1 VAEVVLIHGIA
12 QEQQGPASLEALWLP
27 ALADGVRAAG
37 DPQLADRIWHA
48 GRSDIDVRMAA
59 YGDLFLTPGAMG
71 DSDGLEDLDPEAVE
85 LAGHLAMEWLRRAA
99 ERDDHPDH
107 QVATRE
113 LSAFDPGR
121 EAQGPMHEAAR
132 AMIGAVTSLRWFAV
146 GGMAF
151 AERFVNKA
159 LSQVTRYMTDAEL
172 RAQVQG
178 RVIPLVGPDTKVI
191 IGHSLGSV
199 VAYEVAAHSLNGP
212 LPLLLTLGSPL
223 GLRTI
228 IYDRLRPQPPTYP
241 SWVNR
246 WVNISDRND
255 LVAAEPDLT
264 SLFRPDRTSE
274 VTFESAWTVDNGAK
288 PHEPEY
294 YLRKQQVGR
303 PIVETLR
310 TGAGRG

>member
-1 VAEVVLIHGIA
+1 MGTCF
-12 QEQQGPASLEALWLP
+12 WLP
-27 ALADGVRAAG
+27 
-37 DPQLADRIWHA
+37 
-48 GRSDIDVRMAA
+48 GRWE
-59 YGDLFLTPGAMG
+59 TPT
-71 DSDGLEDLDPEAVE
+71 EDLDPEAVE
-85 LAGHLAMEWLRRAA
+85 LAGNLAMEWLRRAA
-99 ERDDHPDH
+99 ERHDHPDH
-107 QVATRE
+107 QVAARE

-132 AMIGAVTSLRWFAV
+132 AMIGAVTSLRWFGV

-172 RAQVQG
+172 RVQVQS

-241 SWVNR
+241 SRVSR

-264 SLFRPDRTSE
+264 SLFKPDGTSE

-288 PHEPEY
+288 PHETRVLPPETASWPADS
-294 YLRKQQVGR
+294 GNS
-303 PIVETLR
+303 
-310 TGAGRG
+310 